1 MSKYIGVS
9 VPRVDGVKKVTGAA
23 KYVGD
28 MKWPRMLYAK
38 CVKSPY
44 AHAKILS
51 IDVSAAKALKGVH
64 DVITGDYYTKRGGL
78 YLEDKNF
85 LAVNTVK
92 FCGEPVV
99 AVAAETPEIAEAACE
114 LVKVEYE
121 PLPVI
126 NNPMEGMA
134 KDAVLIH
141 PELHTYKVV
150 PIFHPQAHTNISH
163 HHIIRKGDADAAFKY
178 AEEHP
183 DEYYITEHEYH
194 VPHVQHT
201 PIENHI
207 AVAQYEPDGKCT
219 VWASCQSPYA
229 VRQALSATFD
239 IPLNKM
245 RIISPYVGGG
255 FGAKAGTT
263 IEGIIIP
270 LAMHSKGR
278 PVMMEYTREEEFVN
292 SYVRQGLYTKIKTAV
307 RKSDGKFLAVQN
319 NFYWDGGA
327 YTEYGVNIVKASGF
341 ASTGPYEF
349 DNVKTDAYC
358 VYTNNPV
365 GGPYR
370 GFGMCEIHFGI
381 EQNIDEVAKEIGMD
395 PIEIRR
401 VNGLAPGKSTGT
413 GEIMKSC
420 GFLEALDQ
428 VAEAIQYDKP
438 CDPPSGP
445 HKVRGKG
452 IAGGWKSPSQPTN
465 AGSAAI
471 IRMNEDGT
479 FFLMT
484 SGHDIGQGSDTALT
498 QIAAEV
504 LCCDPSKFTIRTG
517 DTDHTPYEW
526 QTVASRITYCAGNA
540 IKLAAE
546 DLKEKLLDLAQIKLG
561 YIKRELYLEDGWII
575 NRNHPESRM
584 PMSDLA
590 LGLAFEDG
598 SGYGGP
604 AIGVGTFTLPN
615 NINYDP
621 ATGYSPKPAAF
632 WTTAVAGAEV
642 EVDTETGIIEV
653 KKMVES
659 CDPGHIVNP
668 ELYKAQVEGGMMQAL
683 GTVLFEELKL
693 KDGKVLN
700 KSFVDYKIPTIDNAP
715 ETFIAMGVE
724 HPEETGP
731 YGARGIGEP
740 AMVPGAPAIANA
752 IFNATG
758 CRFTEMPITPERMLK
773 ALQEKAAAEKK

>member
-134 KDAVLIH
+134 KDAILIH

-229 VRQALSATFD
+229 VRQALSASFD

-245 RIISPYVGGG
+245 RVISPYVGGG

-319 NFYWDGGA
+319 DFYWDGGA

-428 VAEAIQYDKP
+428 VAEAIEYDKP
-438 CDPPSGP
+438 CDAPSGP

-632 WTTAVAGAEV
+632 LTTAVAGAEV

-752 IFNATG
+752 IYNATG

>member
-51 IDVSAAKALKGVH
+51 IDISAAKALKGVH

-134 KDAVLIH
+134 KDAILIH

-229 VRQALSATFD
+229 VRQALSASFD

-319 NFYWDGGA
+319 DFYWDGGA

-428 VAEAIQYDKP
+428 VAEAIEYDKP
-438 CDPPSGP
+438 CDAPSGP

-752 IFNATG
+752 IYNATG

>member
-44 AHAKILS
+44 AHAKIVS

-270 LAMHSKGR
+270 LAMHCKGR

-319 NFYWDGGA
+319 DFYWDGGA

-413 GEIMKSC
+413 GEIMQSC

-428 VAEAIQYDKP
+428 VAEAIEYDKP
-438 CDPPSGP
+438 CDAPSGP

-632 WTTAVAGAEV
+632 WTTAAAGAEV
-642 EVDTETGIIEV
+642 EIDTETGVIEV

-683 GTVLFEELKL
+683 GTVLYEELKL

-700 KSFVDYKIPTIDNAP
+700 KSFVDYKIPTIDNTP

-752 IFNATG
+752 IYNATG

>member
-1 MSKYIGVS
+1 MSKYVGVS

-44 AHAKILS
+44 AHAKIVS

-92 FCGEPVV
+92 FYGEPVV
-99 AVAAETPEIAEAACE
+99 AVAAETPEIAEEACD

-134 KDAVLIH
+134 KDAILIH

-201 PIENHI
+201 PIENHV

-270 LAMHSKGR
+270 LAMHCKGR

-292 SYVRQGLYTKIKTAV
+292 SYLRQGVYTKIKTAV

-428 VAEAIQYDKP
+428 VAEAIEYDKP
-438 CDPPSGP
+438 CDKPSAP
-445 HKVRGKG
+445 NKVRGKG

-484 SGHDIGQGSDTALT
+484 SGHDIGQGSDTALI

-540 IKLAAE
+540 TKLAAE

-632 WTTAVAGAEV
+632 WTTAAAGAEV
-642 EVDTETGIIEV
+642 EIDTETGVIEV

-683 GTVLFEELKL
+683 GTVLYEELKL

-700 KSFVDYKIPTIDNAP
+700 KSFVDYKIPTIDNTP

-752 IFNATG
+752 IYNATG

>member
-134 KDAVLIH
+134 KDAILIH

-229 VRQALSATFD
+229 VRQALSASFD

-319 NFYWDGGA
+319 DFYWDGGA

-517 DTDHTPYEW
+517 DPDHTPYEW

-752 IFNATG
+752 IYNATG

>member
-134 KDAVLIH
+134 KDAILIH

-207 AVAQYEPDGKCT
+207 AVAQYEPDGTCT

-229 VRQALSATFD
+229 VRQALSASFD

-319 NFYWDGGA
+319 DFYWDGGA

-752 IFNATG
+752 IYNATG

>member
-44 AHAKILS
+44 AHAKIVS

-270 LAMHSKGR
+270 LAMHCKGR
-278 PVMMEYTREEEFVN
+278 PIMMEYTREEEFVN

-319 NFYWDGGA
+319 DFYWDGGA

-349 DNVKTDAYC
+349 DNVKTDADC
-358 VYTNNPV
+358 VYTHNPV

-428 VAEAIQYDKP
+428 VAEAIEYDKP
-438 CDPPSGP
+438 CDAPSGP

-632 WTTAVAGAEV
+632 WTTAAAGAEV
-642 EVDTETGIIEV
+642 EIDTETGVIEV

-683 GTVLFEELKL
+683 GTVLYEELKL

-700 KSFVDYKIPTIDNAP
+700 KSFVDYKIPTIDNTP

-752 IFNATG
+752 IYNATG

>member
-44 AHAKILS
+44 AHAKIVS
-51 IDVSAAKALKGVH
+51 IDISAAKALKGVH

-92 FCGEPVV
+92 FYGEPVV
-99 AVAAETPEIAEAACE
+99 AIAAETPEIAEAACD

-598 SGYGGP
+598 SGSGGP

-752 IFNATG
+752 IYNATG

>member
-114 LVKVEYE
+114 LVKVEYA

-134 KDAVLIH
+134 KDAILIH

-229 VRQALSATFD
+229 VRQALSASFD

-319 NFYWDGGA
+319 DFYWDGGA

-428 VAEAIQYDKP
+428 VAEAIEYDKP
-438 CDPPSGP
+438 CDAPSGP

-752 IFNATG
+752 IYNATG